1 MYGLAVIVSVTIPL
15 LCLLFLTVS
24 AVDCVCLFVDGA
36 DVIVA
41 QCYSR
46 DYDCVCLFV
55 DGADVI
61 VAQCYSRDYVRVC
74 SSPLLRIVALFVIS
88 VVCILFYFLFFMIQ
102 NLRYGVIFK
111 KWQLSDHALL
121 LFCQKPIGEKGH
133 VCFVL
138 ESENRVAYVVD
149 MCCVCVCVC
158 ACMCDTFFMY
168 VFEF

>member
-24 AVDCVCLFVDGA
+24 AV
-36 DVIVA
+36 
-41 QCYSR
+41 
-46 DYDCVCLFV
+46 DCVCLFV

-88 VVCILFYFLFFMIQ
+88 VVCILFYFLFFMIK

-158 ACMCDTFFMY
+158 VHACVIHFLCMYLSFNFFIEQKLY
-168 VFEF
+168 VCI